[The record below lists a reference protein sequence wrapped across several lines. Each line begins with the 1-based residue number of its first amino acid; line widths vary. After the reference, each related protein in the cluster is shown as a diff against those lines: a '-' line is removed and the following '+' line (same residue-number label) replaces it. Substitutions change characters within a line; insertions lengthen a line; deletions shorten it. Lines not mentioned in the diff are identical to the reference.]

1 VEGGW
6 EMVRWIVILIASFL
20 VHLCANL
27 ANDYFDYTSGAD
39 AGASI
44 GGSRVIQEG
53 KITLAQIR
61 NAMILSYTIALF
73 CGLWIVLVSQLWW
86 LTAVMLFSFFSS
98 LFYTAPPVCYGYR
111 GLGELFVAINMG
123 PVMVAGTTSALVGH
137 FEPRAFWLSL
147 PIGTMV
153 AMILYYQSLSDID
166 ADRAVGKI
174 TIAVRLGKPAAIWG
188 FRFFAAA
195 TLISVVLLVLGGLVH
210 PSALAS
216 LGAVFL
222 AYRIDRMISSST
234 DWKEL
239 HERGGT
245 MRIFYLAVGLV
256 LILSVSCFG

>member
-1 VEGGW
+1 
-6 EMVRWIVILIASFL
+6 
-20 VHLCANL
+20 
-27 ANDYFDYTSGAD
+27 
-39 AGASI
+39 
-44 GGSRVIQEG
+44 
-53 KITLAQIR
+53 
-61 NAMILSYTIALF
+61 
-73 CGLWIVLVSQLWW
+73 
-86 LTAVMLFSFFSS
+86 
-98 LFYTAPPVCYGYR
+98 
-111 GLGELFVAINMG
+111 
-123 PVMVAGTTSALVGH
+123 
-137 FEPRAFWLSL
+137 
-147 PIGTMV
+147 MV